1 MDPDSARSAAR
12 YVLQSIFVSS
22 WCSVASLFATAGSQ
36 VRSSREQEPDSR
48 FQLALTARSHSTKQ
62 CSIRFHMEPSGRS
75 RSQIGPTTGSGFCL
89 DAASCRS
96 VALSRVVAA
105 GSNIIRTQHLY
116 CVLTSGLFKTVNI
129 PNPNRQGVHDRFAV
143 ISATQPLSRR
153 SAWIATSH
161 RGPWLLMPLQAPSDC
176 SRSSPV

>member
-1 MDPDSARSAAR
+1 M
-12 YVLQSIFVSS
+12 VLSRIAVHHCGLSGPQQPGTRTLIHVF
-22 WCSVASLFATAGSQ
+22 SLLSQ
-36 VRSSREQEPDSR
+36 LVRTQ
-48 FQLALTARSHSTKQ
+48 TKQ

-105 GSNIIRTQHLY
+105 GSNIIRAQHHY
-116 CVLTSGLFKTVNI
+116 CGLTSGLLEASNI
-129 PNPNRQGVHDRFAV
+129 PNPNRQGVHDRFSV
-143 ISATQPLSRR
+143 IPATQPLSRR